1 MSKSC
6 KILHFSYNI
15 IYHTNY
21 IIFYALLLNSLLII
35 TFIEKMKEKLAEE
48 VLYDFIG
55 QELGDILDCV
65 ESRYDED
72 HFWEMYVTQRIDE
85 MMFRYGDIKVCG
97 FYPDQERLRSIIG
110 VKDALQHEIEQ
121 TGHCTAPS
129 TYSSTL

>member
-1 MSKSC
+1 M
-6 KILHFSYNI
+6 
-15 IYHTNY
+15 
-21 IIFYALLLNSLLII
+21 LNSLLII
-35 TFIEKMKEKLAEE
+35 TFTGKMKEKLAEEFYQMTEWLKTKKGTEE

-72 HFWEMYVTQRIDE
+72 HFWEMYVTQRIEE

-97 FYPDQERLRSIIG
+97 FYPDQERQRSIIG

-121 TGHCTAPS
+121 TGHCAAPS